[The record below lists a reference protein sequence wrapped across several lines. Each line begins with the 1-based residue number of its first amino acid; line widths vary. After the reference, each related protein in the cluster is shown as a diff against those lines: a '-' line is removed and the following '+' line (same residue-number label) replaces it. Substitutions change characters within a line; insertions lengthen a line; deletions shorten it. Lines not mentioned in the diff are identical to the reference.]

1 LNITRAASA
10 AAVHLAAVADAERTT
25 AHAGGD
31 FRARDAAAELAAGL
45 LASAAS
51 ISPKYLYDALGCRL
65 FELITLLPEYY
76 PTRTE
81 FGLLERHA
89 QDIAAAAGHC
99 NSLVDLGAGNCAKA
113 RLLLPAL
120 RPRDYVA
127 IDVSAEFVRHAL
139 GGLRGEFPDVRM
151 TAVGTDITDD
161 FALPPTVAPAG
172 RLFFYPGSSIGNFEP
187 EAAAALLARIRRM
200 SAGGALLIG
209 IDLVKDKSV
218 LAAAYDDAL
227 GVTAAFNL
235 NVLNHVN
242 ALLGSDFDPRR
253 WRHRAVYN
261 CARGRMEMHLEAQ
274 ADLEVRWP
282 GGARRFAAG
291 ECIHTESSY
300 KYRLADFAALLRQAG
315 YSPLQTW
322 TDENEWFAVCLA
334 ST

>member
-1 LNITRAASA
+1 MAVDDAGRRA
-10 AAVHLAAVADAERTT
+10 

-31 FRARDAAAELAAGL
+31 FRARGAAAELKAGL
-45 LASAAS
+45 LAGAAC
-51 ISPKYLYDALGCRL
+51 IAPKYLYDALGCRL

-89 QDIAAAAGHC
+89 ADIAAAAGRC
-99 NSLVDLGAGNCAKA
+99 GSLVDLGAGNCAKA

-127 IDVSAEFVRHAL
+127 VDVSAEFVRHAL
-139 GGLRGEFPDVRM
+139 GGLRGEFPEVRM

-161 FALPPTVAPAG
+161 FALPATVAAAG

-187 EAAAALLARIRRM
+187 AAAAALLARIRGM
-200 SAGGALLIG
+200 SAAGGALLIG
-209 IDLVKDKSV
+209 IDLVKDESV
-218 LAAAYDDAL
+218 LVAAYDDAL

-253 WRHRAVYN
+253 WRHRAVYDG
-261 CARGRMEMHLEAQ
+261 ARARMEMHLEART
-274 ADLEVRWP
+274 DVDVRWP
-282 GGARRFAAG
+282 GGVRRFAAG
-291 ECIHTESSY
+291 ERIHTESSY

-315 YSPLQTW
+315 YAPLQTW
-322 TDENEWFAVCLA
+322 TDANEWFAVCLA